1 MQAGSLADVALALYR
16 KYRPAKFA
24 EVVGQEHV
32 TEPLS
37 RAIEACRINHAYLFS
52 GPRGCGKTSS
62 ARILARSLNC
72 ELGPT
77 PEPCGVCSSCVSL
90 APGGP
95 GNIDVTE
102 LDAASH
108 GGVDDTRELR
118 DRAFFAPAESR
129 YRVFIVDEA
138 HMITTQGFNALLKIV
153 EEPPEH
159 LVFVF
164 ATTEPEKVLPTI
176 RSRTHHY
183 PFRLI
188 PPSTL
193 RKLLERI
200 CAEEEV
206 TVAPAVYP
214 LVIRAGGGS
223 ARDSL
228 SVLDQ
233 LVAGAGPEGVTYER
247 AVALLGVTDVS
258 LIDDV
263 VDALAAGDRAAV
275 FEAVDRLVEA
285 GHDPRRFA
293 TDLLQRLRDLT
304 LLQAVPEAVGRGLV
318 EAADDEVARMV
329 EQSGK
334 LGAATLTRYGEIL
347 HTGLTEMRG
356 ATAPRLLLELL
367 CARMLLPA
375 ATTEEPG
382 LLERLER
389 LERRSAIAAAP
400 SVPESGEPVPAAVP
414 TAAAASTAASPTA
427 AAPTAASSTEG
438 APPGRTFDRPSGLP
452 ATSSPSE
459 AAAAGPQAVAES
471 GAASTP
477 AVAESAPQP
486 AASAVGAADV
496 RRVWQEIQEA
506 VKQRKKR
513 TAALLVSATVRA
525 VENDTLVLSIGTAPL
540 ARLLSEQ
547 SNTDVIAEALHAV
560 LGVRWRVRCEH
571 GDGSAPRAQEQRQVP
586 RPGGAGP
593 SARAPQ
599 ATAGGAAPRGGS
611 TDGPA
616 ARGPADERAPGGRA
630 DGSAAGGQAMAGPS
644 DARAAGDHAMA
655 GPSDARAAGDH
666 AMAGLSDARAA
677 GVRPPTEAARGSSA
691 PSGAGG
697 PSTPSGAGG
706 TGRRPGA
713 SGGAASGARPAGR
726 PNGRDDGVPLPPEPP
741 DDETPPDDE
750 EAMLAEID
758 AGPSVQTAAGPDPQ
772 EVAIALLTS
781 QLGARA
787 IDRR

>member
-1 MQAGSLADVALALYR
+1 MALALYR

-37 RAIEACRINHAYLFS
+37 TALASGRINHAYLFS

-72 ELGPT
+72 EQGPT
-77 PEPCGVCSSCVSL
+77 PDPCGICASCVSL

-164 ATTEPEKVLPTI
+164 ATTEPDKVLPTI

-188 PPSTL
+188 PPGTL

-200 CAEEEV
+200 CEEEGAV
-206 TVAPAVYP
+206 VAPPVYP
-214 LVIRAGGGS
+214 LVLRAGGGS
-223 ARDSL
+223 ARDTL

-233 LVAGAGPEGVTYER
+233 LLAGAGPEGVTYER
-247 AVALLGVTDVS
+247 AVALLGVTDVA
-258 LIDDV
+258 LIDDM

-275 FEAVDRLVEA
+275 FETVDRLVEA

-293 TDLLQRLRDLT
+293 ADLLQRLRDLV
-304 LLQAVPEAVGRGLV
+304 LLQSVPEAAERGLV
-318 EAADDEVARMV
+318 EAAADEIARMT

-334 LGAATLTRYGEIL
+334 IGGGTLTRYGEIV

-375 ATTEEPG
+375 ATAAEPG

-389 LERRSAIAAAP
+389 LERRSDIASAPSGQEDGGAGDSRRTFRRPSEAPADGPGAGPAERAPAAAP
-400 SVPESGEPVPAAVP
+400 
-414 TAAAASTAASPTA
+414 AS
-427 AAPTAASSTEG
+427 
-438 APPGRTFDRPSGLP
+438 
-452 ATSSPSE
+452 
-459 AAAAGPQAVAES
+459 QA
-471 GAASTP
+471 
-477 AVAESAPQP
+477 P
-486 AASAVGAADV
+486 AASRPEEDGARPARPAAPEARAERPARPAAQAPPAPEEPPPARPSPPAQTPPAQTPPAQPPPAQPPPPEPATPAPALAPPAGGQGGALDAAAV
-496 RRVWQEIQEA
+496 RRVWSEVLAAARSQSRSIEA
-506 VKQRKKR
+506 M
-513 TAALLVSATVRA
+513 LVNATVRA
-525 VENDTLVLSIGTAPL
+525 VEGDTLVLGIGAPSL
-540 ARLLSEQ
+540 ARRLSE
-547 SNTDVIAEALHAV
+547 SRNADIVSAALHSV
-560 LGVRWRVRCEH
+560 LGVRWQVRCES
-571 GDGSAPRAQEQRQVP
+571 GDAPAAPPAGGRASAPRRSEPPSRPQQATSPPRAQRQAP
-586 RPGGAGP
+586 TR
-593 SARAPQ
+593 RAP
-599 ATAGGAAPRGGS
+599 
-611 TDGPA
+611 
-616 ARGPADERAPGGRA
+616 
-630 DGSAAGGQAMAGPS
+630 
-644 DARAAGDHAMA
+644 
-655 GPSDARAAGDH
+655 
-666 AMAGLSDARAA
+666 
-677 GVRPPTEAARGSSA
+677 
-691 PSGAGG
+691 
-697 PSTPSGAGG
+697 
-706 TGRRPGA
+706 A
-713 SGGAASGARPAGR
+713 S
-726 PNGRDDGVPLPPEPP
+726 DDGVPLPPEPP
-741 DDETPPDDE
+741 DEDAPPEDDE
-750 EAMLAEID
+750 EAMLAEAAVPVSD
-758 AGPSVQTAAGPDPQ
+758 AERRDPEEAAI
-772 EVAIALLTS
+772 ELLTT

-787 IDRR
+787 IERP

>member
-1 MQAGSLADVALALYR
+1 MALALYR
-16 KYRPAKFA
+16 KYRPATFA

-32 TEPLS
+32 TQPLS
-37 RAIEACRINHAYLFS
+37 VALGAGRINHAYLFS

-77 PEPCGVCSSCVSL
+77 PDPCGVCTSCVSL

-188 PPSTL
+188 PPGTL

-200 CAEEEV
+200 CTDESV

-228 SVLDQ
+228 SILDQ
-233 LVAGAGPEGVTYER
+233 LLAGAGPEGVTYER
-247 AVALLGVTDVS
+247 AVALLGVTDVA

-275 FEAVDRLVEA
+275 FETVDRLVEA

-293 TDLLQRLRDLT
+293 ADLLQRLRDVT
-304 LLQAVPEAVGRGLV
+304 LLQAVPAAVDRGLV
-318 EAADDEVARMV
+318 EAADDELARMV
-329 EQSGK
+329 EQAGR
-334 LGAATLTRYGEIL
+334 LGPATLARYCEIV

-375 ATTEEPG
+375 ATTAEPG

-389 LERRSAIAAAP
+389 LERRSAISPAPPVAGESSATGQPADAAEQPGRRSFQRASGHGSGTTAP
-400 SVPESGEPVPAAVP
+400 VAAHDPAGVAAGLETPRPPAAEPAVDAER
-414 TAAAASTAASPTA
+414 TAPHTP
-427 AAPTAASSTEG
+427 
-438 APPGRTFDRPSGLP
+438 APPVRESMHPAPRSPARPALRRRWTDPTRPG
-452 ATSSPSE
+452 
-459 AAAAGPQAVAES
+459 AGPHPPLNRSRRPPLNRGPHPPLNRRPRRPLRTLPGLSLPRPLPRRRWMPPRCAGS
-471 GAASTP
+471 GRRCWRRP
-477 AVAESAPQP
+477 RSAR
-486 AASAVGAADV
+486 SG
-496 RRVWQEIQEA
+496 RR
-506 VKQRKKR
+506 
-513 TAALLVSATVRA
+513 
-525 VENDTLVLSIGTAPL
+525 
-540 ARLLSEQ
+540 
-547 SNTDVIAEALHAV
+547 
-560 LGVRWRVRCEH
+560 RCW
-571 GDGSAPRAQEQRQVP
+571 SAPRSGR
-586 RPGGAGP
+586 
-593 SARAPQ
+593 SRA
-599 ATAGGAAPRGGS
+599 
-611 TDGPA
+611 
-616 ARGPADERAPGGRA
+616 
-630 DGSAAGGQAMAGPS
+630 
-644 DARAAGDHAMA
+644 
-655 GPSDARAAGDH
+655 
-666 AMAGLSDARAA
+666 
-677 GVRPPTEAARGSSA
+677 
-691 PSGAGG
+691 
-697 PSTPSGAGG
+697 TPSCSTSGP
-706 TGRRPGA
+706 RRSPGCCPSRA
-713 SGGAASGARPAGR
+713 
-726 PNGRDDGVPLPPEPP
+726 
-741 DDETPPDDE
+741 TP
-750 EAMLAEID
+750 M
-758 AGPSVQTAAGPDPQ
+758 
-772 EVAIALLTS
+772 
-781 QLGARA
+781 
-787 IDRR
+787 